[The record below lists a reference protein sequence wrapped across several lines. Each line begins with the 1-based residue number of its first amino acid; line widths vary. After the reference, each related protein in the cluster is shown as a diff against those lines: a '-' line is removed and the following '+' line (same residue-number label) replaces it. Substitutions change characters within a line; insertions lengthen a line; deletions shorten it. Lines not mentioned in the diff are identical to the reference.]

1 MSQKNIV
8 GIDLGTTMSA
18 IAKLNDLG
26 TPEIIPNSDGERIMP
41 SVINFS
47 QDSLLIGQEAKNSA
61 ADEPTRV
68 VKEFKREMHNPEY
81 RFSVDGKDY
90 AAHELSSMIL
100 KKLVQD
106 AADKIGKIEQVVIT
120 VPAYFKESQ
129 RNATMEA
136 GRLAGLDVIAIINE
150 PTAAALFYAKES
162 DIQGKGIVY
171 DLGGGTFDITL
182 TQTNGNNI
190 TVLGSEGDSKLG
202 GVDFDKLIYDL
213 LQKKYK
219 EQTGGELCPDAESKE
234 EFSLIAEDVKKSL
247 SKKDTVKKKLRGE
260 SGNATVE
267 ITRAEFEEK
276 ASTIISRTEMLLEQ
290 LLDETN
296 TKVTDIDYVLLVG
309 GSTRMPAIRESI
321 KNVLAQEP
329 LNAVNVDE
337 VVALG
342 AAIKAGMTMISKT
355 PAVVNQSIKSGLGEL
370 IVQDVANHSYGVI
383 LADRNTGKD
392 INEIVIEKNTILP
405 CVKETSAFTM
415 YDGQE
420 GINCQITQGEGDDP
434 EYIDIIDTFQL
445 NLHSGVR
452 EGEEITFTYSYD
464 ENQIMRCKVLHLL
477 SGNIAE
483 SSVRIKAGESTN
495 SIGNR
500 SQEVDVNPLDEF
512 LIE

>member
-47 QDSLLIGQEAKNSA
+47 KSSLLIGEEAKNSA
-61 ADEPTRV
+61 ADEPSRV

-106 AADKIGKIEQVVIT
+106 ASEKIGDIEQVVIA
-120 VPAYFKESQ
+120 VPAYFKENQ

-136 GRLAGLDVIAIINE
+136 GRLAGLDVIGIINE

-182 TQTNGNNI
+182 TQTDGNNI

-202 GVDFDKLIYDL
+202 GVDFDKLIFDL
-213 LQKKYK
+213 LQEKYK
-219 EQTGGELCPDAESKE
+219 EQTGGELCSDAEAKE
-234 EFSLIAEDVKKSL
+234 EFSLMAEDVKKSL

-267 ITRAEFEEK
+267 ITRAEFEDK
-276 ASTIISRTEMLLEQ
+276 SSTIISRTEMLLEQ

-296 TKVTDIDYVLLVG
+296 TRVTDIDYVLLVG
-309 GSTRMPAIRESI
+309 GSTRMPTIRESI

-370 IVQDVANHSYGVI
+370 VVQDVANHSYGVI
-383 LADRNTGKD
+383 LIDTSSNKD

-405 CVKETSAFTM
+405 CVRKTSGFLS

-420 GINCQITQGEGDDP
+420 GVNCQITQGEGDDP
-434 EYIDIIDTFQL
+434 DYIDIIDSFPLQIPA
-445 NLHSGVR
+445 GAK
-452 EGEEITFTYSYD
+452 EGEEITYTYSYD
-464 ENQIMRCKVLHLL
+464 ENQIMHCRVVHLL
-477 SGNIAE
+477 SGSTAE
-483 SSVRIKAGESTN
+483 SSVHIKTGKSN
-495 SIGNR
+495 NNIGNR
-500 SQEVDVNPLDEF
+500 AQKVDINPLDEF